1 MTPEQ
6 QHYIQKRL
14 RHIRW
19 WNWLGWLFLP
29 ALAAFYGWLW
39 HNKRVYIDPMLL
51 LDKLRLGQI
60 SDIEIAKLAALGNL
74 AFLGCGLLLASIV
87 LLTYAALWTEKQ
99 TIQILL
105 KQPPVEPVV
114 TVDPPT
120 LEETPSDES
129 KQP

>member
-6 QHYIQKRL
+6 QHYVQKRL

-19 WNWLGWLFLP
+19 WNWLGWLFLL
-29 ALAAFYGWLW
+29 ALGAFYAWLW
-39 HNKRVYIDPMLL
+39 QNKRLYIDPMLL
-51 LDKLRLGQI
+51 LDKLRLGQV

-99 TIQILL
+99 TINILL
-105 KQPPVEPVV
+105 KPTPEI
-114 TVDPPT
+114 PPT
-120 LEETPSDES
+120 VEETPSDES

>member
-6 QHYIQKRL
+6 QHYVQKRL

-29 ALAAFYGWLW
+29 ALGAFYAWLW
-39 HNKRVYIDPMLL
+39 QNKRLYVDPMLL
-51 LDKLRLGQI
+51 LDKLRFGQV

-74 AFLGCGLLLASIV
+74 AFLGCGLLLASLV

-99 TIQILL
+99 TIHILL
-105 KQPPVEPVV
+105 KQPPIEPVV

-120 LEETPSDES
+120 LEENSTNES
-129 KQP
+129 KQS